1 MLRIKLERKLCLIKL
16 NNESILYKYF
26 LCLWLLFFK
35 ARVNTLWNLKVTNLG
50 WFFED
55 ETFVELIEEKGFG
68 EHHENK
74 RKKGKKIIFMMEE
87 ENPR

>member
-16 NNESILYKYF
+16 NNESILYN
-26 LCLWLLFFK
+26 FFFMFMTFVLK